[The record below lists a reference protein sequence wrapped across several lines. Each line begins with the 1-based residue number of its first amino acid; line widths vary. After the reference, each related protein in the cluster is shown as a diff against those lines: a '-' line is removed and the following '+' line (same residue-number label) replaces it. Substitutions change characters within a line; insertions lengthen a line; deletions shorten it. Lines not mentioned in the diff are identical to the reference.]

1 MSQKSSASTAST
13 PSKTPG
19 SKYTVT
25 EEDHEK
31 KALQYGFMCE
41 PLDVTCKSA
50 RFTCQW
56 CEKSRKL
63 TIDCSKSYIRWFDI
77 VHHAETNQMKTW
89 IEKHKGGHSGVE
101 KSFLLAKV
109 SAHRGSVS
117 YYPNKFTNLCCR
129 CK

>member
-25 EEDHEK
+25 EDHEK

-41 PLDVTCKSA
+41 PLDVTRKSA

-63 TIDCSKSYIRWFDI
+63 TIDCSKSYIIWFDI
-77 VHHAETNQMKTW
+77 VGLNAAISICASLT
-89 IEKHKGGHSGVE
+89 
-101 KSFLLAKV
+101 LLLLL
-109 SAHRGSVS
+109 G
-117 YYPNKFTNLCCR
+117 TI
-129 CK
+129 